1 MSDPND
7 TQPAKPVDAPAE
19 SPVPATKTVADI
31 GDAVISAAEN
41 RSAKRSGAVASICD
55 ALKELFEHAPKRAL
69 GWVCA
74 GVSFFVVLCGVGIMV
89 ALIQY
94 GWPSMAAKQLKNWEV
109 IDDSG
114 KAKIELRTATE
125 DGKIATSWIDV
136 PKEVADPKAWA
147 TKFYGEQQPLKQMP
161 LIPTDTEP
169 IAPVVL
175 TPGEKT

>member
-1 MSDPND
+1 MSDPNA
-7 TQPAKPVDAPAE
+7 TQPAKPIDPILTP
-19 SPVPATKTVADI
+19 STKTVPDL
-31 GDAVISAAEN
+31 DMNPLNLDS
-41 RSAKRSGAVASICD
+41 SSPQTAKRSGAVASICD

-147 TKFYGEQQPLKQMP
+147 TKFYGEQKPLTRMT
-161 LIPTDTEP
+161 LIPAIENKTDTE
-169 IAPVVL
+169 L
-175 TPGEKT
+175 ENSL